1 MSTLPTSVQISPEA
15 AHNENARRELQ
26 GRLAGLGDLNGRK
39 LSPEQKARK
48 LREACEG
55 FESVF
60 IQKMWQEMR
69 NTLPKGGLLQGREE
83 KFWQDMYDQ
92 ELSKKMTSAG
102 GIGLAD
108 MMYAQL
114 SRNLVSASRSAAGT
128 GHAPAFTPGAAPLL
142 PAAAEDPAG
151 IAQKKPDVSTASADP
166 DPAAAVYEGA
176 APQIGGLEADRAAG
190 APRAAATAAN
200 VDTGDTSSP
209 LSLNPPEVEQA
220 LAALRAQQALAAPA
234 QAHIEVVPAGQGAR
248 RRHEPSGLELARMA
262 RREAGTK
269 LGPAGVRPPLQ
280 SATRQAGP
288 AFQTTQGTASLVP
301 GTGEHAATVGPGA
314 QAGIGTAAAL
324 QAAMQP
330 GARSVPQPAADLSTR
345 PVSTVSASGPGS
357 AQAPGQ
363 AAVQAG
369 SAQQAQA
376 ASVVQA
382 AQEAPTPQIRKV
394 RYTTN
399 IPPKGRNTRSQALI
413 RTVSTDAA
421 GAGNRAGAGLA
432 AYHAAQA
439 QAAPVASPAA
449 AQSPGGT
456 SIQASGQAPISGAPV
471 QDARAMQPLAAPAVG
486 DGSATGNGRGQ
497 AAGSYVIPP
506 LTAGDLRG

>member
-1 MSTLPTSVQISPEA
+1 MSTPLTSARISPEA
-15 AHNENARRELQ
+15 AQNENARRELQ

-128 GHAPAFTPGAAPLL
+128 GHAPVFTPGAAPLL
-142 PAAAEDPAG
+142 PAATEDPAG
-151 IAQKKPDVSTASADP
+151 IAQKAPDVSTASADP
-166 DPAAAVYEGA
+166 DPAAAVYEGV

-190 APRAAATAAN
+190 APHADATAAN
-200 VDTGDTSSP
+200 MDTGDTSSP

-280 SATRQAGP
+280 SAPRQAPP
-288 AFQTTQGTASLVP
+288 AFQATQETASLVP
-301 GTGEHAATVGPGA
+301 GTGEHAAMVGPGA
-314 QAGIGTAAAL
+314 QAGIGTAAAV

-330 GARSVPQPAADLSTR
+330 GARSAPQPAAALSTQ
-345 PVSTVSASGPGS
+345 PVGTVSASGPGS
-357 AQAPGQ
+357 AQAP
-363 AAVQAG
+363 
-369 SAQQAQA
+369 AQA
-376 ASVVQA
+376 AAQA

-399 IPPKGRNTRSQALI
+399 IPPKGRNRRSQALI
-413 RTVSTDAA
+413 RTLSTDAA
-421 GAGNRAGAGLA
+421 GTGKRAGAGLA

-439 QAAPVASPAA
+439 QAAPIASPAA

-456 SIQASGQAPISGAPV
+456 SQASGQAPIPGAPV
-471 QDARAMQPLAAPAVG
+471 QDARAMQPLAAPA
-486 DGSATGNGRGQ
+486 AGNGSGQ